1 MFISEIVINLFDI
14 KMIGLILDAMMRT
27 LIVLFIGLY
36 IIYKTKISQ
45 QINDIIDKLL
55 SLLLRKY
62 KI

>member
-1 MFISEIVINLFDI
+1 
-14 KMIGLILDAMMRT
+14 MIGLILDAMMRT